1 MLAAFGFSVMLTLI
15 KLAGEQLPVSQ
26 ILLVRQMVMT
36 AIVFPL
42 IQRNFPTTLR
52 TKRPLLHLSRVGL
65 ALIAMLFGFT
75 AVVNIPLADATAL
88 GFARSFFVTI
98 FAVMLLKE
106 SVGRHRWSAVAI
118 GFLGVLLMLQPGTE
132 AFSIYGICAVV
143 GAAAAG
149 AVMVIIR
156 ILSRT
161 EASNTILAYQAIGV
175 GLVMALPATIQW
187 VRPTL
192 NEWLLLISIGIISFF
207 AQKANIYAF
216 SKGEASLLASLDY
229 LRLIYVALFGWF
241 LFNELPGLETIAGA
255 GVIVL
260 ASIYT
265 VRRESKKKQSLRADT

>member
-175 GLVMALPATIQW
+175 GLVMAIPATIQW